1 MSLDLIAKQQPSVI
15 NALYKYKHE
24 VFGEGALT
32 VREKELIATA
42 VSCVLKCDT
51 CVETH
56 AKDAIKA
63 GATKEELREAM
74 IVAMYL
80 SGPSAVIFSPM
91 IDEMIK

>member
-1 MSLDLIAKQQPSVI
+1 MSLELIAKQQPQVI

-24 VFGEGALT
+24 VFKEGALT

-42 VSCVLKCDT
+42 VSCLLKCDT

-56 AKDAIKA
+56 ARDAIKA

-74 IVAMYL
+74 VVAMYL
-80 SGPSAVIFSPM
+80 SGPSAVVFSPI
-91 IDEMIK
+91 IDEIIK

>member
-1 MSLDLIAKQQPSVI
+1 MSLELFAKQQPPVI

-24 VFGEGALT
+24 VFKDGALT

-42 VSCVLKCDT
+42 VSCLLKCDK
-51 CVETH
+51 CIETH
-56 AKDAIKA
+56 AKDAMKA

-74 IVAMYL
+74 SVAMYL

-91 IDEMIK
+91 IDELIK

>member
-1 MSLDLIAKQQPSVI
+1 MSLELIAKQQPPVI
-15 NALYKYKHE
+15 TALYKYKHE
-24 VFGEGALT
+24 VFKEGALT

-42 VSCVLKCDT
+42 VSCLLKCDT

-74 IVAMYL
+74 LVAMYL
-80 SGPSAVIFSPM
+80 SGPSAVVFSPL
-91 IDEMIK
+91 IDELIK